1 VADHTGIAQRAGWL
15 GALVVVPLLLAAVA
29 LVWPAQR
36 LSADL
41 QERSTAALA
50 AVGLPGVAV
59 EVSGR
64 DVALREVPIG
74 ATAAALDAVAAVT
87 GVRSAQVEGPPA
99 TGLPTAPTAPSAAAP
114 AAPGTTS
121 AGLTPAER
129 ERVTGELAAIVN
141 PNPILFWPDSAALPG
156 PSAATVTRVA
166 ALLRATP
173 AAHVELEGHVADT
186 PGGPEVARTLSERR
200 AVTVADALVAAGVDR
215 SRIRTVGRGGAEPL
229 PDRAA
234 SRRVE
239 ITIL

>member
-1 VADHTGIAQRAGWL
+1 MADHSEVAQRVGWL

-29 LVWPAQR
+29 LVWPGQELA
-36 LSADL
+36 ADL

-50 AVGLPGVAV
+50 AVGLSGVAV

-74 ATAAALDAVAAVT
+74 ATAAAVDTVAAVP
-87 GVRSAQVEGPPA
+87 GVRSAQVEGPP
-99 TGLPTAPTAPSAAAP
+99 GTALSTAPSAAAP
-114 AAPGTTS
+114 STPPVA
-121 AGLTPAER
+121 LTPAER
-129 ERVTGELAAIVN
+129 ERVTGELAAIVG
-141 PNPILFWPDSAALPG
+141 PNPILFWPDSAALPE

-173 AAHVELEGHVADT
+173 AAGVELEGHVADT
-186 PGGPEVARTLSERR
+186 PGGPEVAQGLSEQR

>member
-1 VADHTGIAQRAGWL
+1 VADHSGVAQRAGWL
-15 GALVVVPLLLAAVA
+15 GALLVVPLLLAAVA
-29 LVWPAQR
+29 LVWPGQR
-36 LSADL
+36 LAADL

-74 ATAAALDAVAAVT
+74 ATAAAVDTVAAVP

-99 TGLPTAPTAPSAAAP
+99 TALSTAPSVAAP
-114 AAPGTTS
+114 AAPGATS

-129 ERVTGELAAIVN
+129 DRVTGELAAIVG
-141 PNPILFWPDSAALPG
+141 PSPILFWPDSAALPG
-156 PSAATVTRVA
+156 PSTATVTRVA
-166 ALLRATP
+166 ALLRAVP
-173 AAHVELEGHVADT
+173 AAQVELEGHVADT
-186 PGGPEVARTLSERR
+186 PGSPEVAQELSEQR

-229 PDRAA
+229 PDRVA